1 MSRLL
6 VLGAGFLGSAVARV
20 GARRLPTT
28 VVDPPFDP
36 TLQRRDRA
44 ATDALRALVAEQG
57 AHDGEVAVINACG
70 RVVGTREEL
79 HDANVAFVEWLVD
92 AVGDTGARL
101 VHVGSASELGDP
113 GTAAKVDE
121 TQPMAPTGDYAETKA
136 EGTQVVLDAA
146 ADGGL
151 DALVARVFNVV
162 GHPVPASSP
171 MSAWLTEV
179 RALPDHGGE
188 VEVWWPAT
196 TRDFVHVDDVA
207 TSLIDLALV
216 DAAPADGGSGA
227 AALPSLVNVCTGTG
241 IRFGEIVE
249 ALAAELGRPVQVRSL
264 ERPGIECVV
273 GDPSLLISLT
283 GSAPTM
289 TLERLARTVVRGD

>member
-6 VLGAGFLGSAVARV
+6 VLGAGFLGSAVSDV

-57 AHDGEVAVINACG
+57 SHDGEVAVVNACG

-92 AVGDTGARL
+92 ALGDTGARL

-121 TQPMAPTGDYAETKA
+121 AQPMAPAGDYAETKA
-136 EGTQVVLDAA
+136 AGTEVVRRAA
-146 ADGGL
+146 ADGL
-151 DALVARVFNVV
+151 DAVVARVFNVV

-171 MSAWLTEV
+171 MSGWLAEV
-179 RALPDHGGE
+179 RALPERGGE

-207 TSLIDLALV
+207 TSLIDLAL
-216 DAAPADGGSGA
+216 AGAPRADGA
-227 AALPSLVNVCTGTG
+227 AALPPLVNVCTGTG
-241 IRFGEIVE
+241 IRFGDIVE
-249 ALAAELGRPVQVRSL
+249 ALATEVGRPVTVRSL
-264 ERPGIECVV
+264 DRPGIECVV

>member
-6 VLGAGFLGSAVARV
+6 VLGAGFLGSAVSDV

-44 ATDALRALVAEQG
+44 ATDALRALVAEQA

-92 AVGDTGARL
+92 ALGDTGARL

-113 GTAAKVDE
+113 GTAATVDE
-121 TQPMAPTGDYAETKA
+121 SQPMAPAGDYAATKA
-136 EGTQVVLDAA
+136 EGTEVVRRAA
-146 ADGGL
+146 ADGL
-151 DALVARVFNVV
+151 EAVVARVFNVV

-171 MSAWLTEV
+171 LSGWLTEV
-179 RALPDHGGE
+179 RALPEHGGE

-216 DAAPADGGSGA
+216 DAAPAIGDST